1 MNKLLLDTHI
11 LLWSLMEPER
21 LSDNV
26 TRELENPANEIWIS
40 PITTWEIIILA
51 EKGRVELTDEPVAW
65 MQNVLNSV
73 PFKQATLNHEV
84 AIQSRLIKLPHQDPA
99 DRFIAASAAVYDLIL
114 VTSDKNLIKAAKIY
128 SVLANPLAYQA

>member
-11 LLWSLMEPER
+11 LLWSLLEPER

-26 TRELENPANEIWIS
+26 TRELENPTNEIWIS
-40 PITTWEIIILA
+40 PITNWEIIILA
-51 EKGRVELTDEPVAW
+51 EKRRIDLNDEPGVW
-65 MQNVLNSV
+65 MQNVLNSM

-84 AIQSRLIKLPHQDPA
+84 AMHSRLIKLPHQDPA

-114 VTSDKNLIKAAKIY
+114 VTADKHLIKAAKSY
-128 SVLANPLAYQA
+128 SVLPNHSA

>member
-21 LSDNV
+21 LSDKV

-65 MQNVLNSV
+65 MQNVLDSV

-99 DRFIAASAAVYDLIL
+99 DRFIAASAVVYDLIL
-114 VTSDKNLIKAAKIY
+114 VTADQYLIKAAKSCAVLPNH
-128 SVLANPLAYQA
+128 SV

>member
-1 MNKLLLDTHI
+1 MTKLLLDTHI
-11 LLWSLMEPER
+11 LLWSLLEPER

-26 TRELENPANEIWIS
+26 TRELENPANEIWVS

-51 EKGRVELTDEPVAW
+51 EKGRVELNGDPVVW
-65 MQNVLNSV
+65 IQKVFNSM

-99 DRFIAASAAVYDLIL
+99 DRFIAASAAIYDLIL
-114 VTSDKNLIKAAKIY
+114 VTSDKNLIKAAKSY
-128 SVLANPLAYQA
+128 SVLPNN

>member
-11 LLWSLMEPER
+11 LLWSLLEPER
-21 LSDNV
+21 LSDKV
-26 TRELENPANEIWIS
+26 TRELENPSNEIWIS

-51 EKGRVELTDEPVAW
+51 EKGRVELNDEPVAW
-65 MQNVLNSV
+65 MQKVLNSM

-84 AIQSRLIKLPHQDPA
+84 AMQSRQIKLPHQDPA

-114 VTSDKNLIKAAKIY
+114 VTADQYLIKAAKSY
-128 SVLANPLAYQA
+128 SVFANQ

>member
-21 LSDNV
+21 LSDKV

-65 MQNVLNSV
+65 MQNVLDSV

-99 DRFIAASAAVYDLIL
+99 DRFIAASAVVYDLIL

-128 SVLANPLAYQA
+128 SVFPNY

>member
-11 LLWSLMEPER
+11 LLWSLLEPER
-21 LSDNV
+21 LSDKIAS
-26 TRELENPANEIWIS
+26 ELENHANEIWIS

-51 EKGRVELTDEPVAW
+51 EKGRIELNEKPVVW
-65 MQNVLNSV
+65 MQHVLNSM

-84 AIQSRLIKLPHQDPA
+84 ALQSRLVKLPHQDPA

-114 VTSDKNLIKAAKIY
+114 VTADDYLIKAAKNY
-128 SVLANPLAYQA
+128 SVLPNH

>member
-11 LLWSLMEPER
+11 LLWSLLEPKR
-21 LSDNV
+21 LSDKV
-26 TRELENPANEIWIS
+26 TLELENPSNEVWIS

-51 EKGRVELTDEPVAW
+51 EKGRVDLNDEPIAW

-73 PFKQATLNHEV
+73 PFKQAAVNHEV
-84 AIQSRLIKLPHQDPA
+84 AMQSRLIKLPHQDPA

-114 VTSDKNLIKAAKIY
+114 VTADKYLIKAAKSY
-128 SVLANPLAYQA
+128 AVLPNH

>member
-11 LLWSLMEPER
+11 LLWSLLEPER

-26 TRELENPANEIWIS
+26 TGELENPANEIWIS
-40 PITTWEIIILA
+40 PITNWEIIILA
-51 EKGRVELTDEPVAW
+51 EKRRIDLNDEPGVW
-65 MQNVLNSV
+65 MQNVLNSM

-84 AIQSRLIKLPHQDPA
+84 AMHSRLIKLPHQDPA

-114 VTSDKNLIKAAKIY
+114 VTADKHLIKAAKSY
-128 SVLANPLAYQA
+128 SVLPNHSA

>member
-11 LLWSLMEPER
+11 LLWSLLEPER
-21 LSDNV
+21 LSDKV
-26 TRELENPANEIWIS
+26 TRELENRANEIWIS

-51 EKGRVELTDEPVAW
+51 EKGRVELNDEPVVW
-65 MQNVLNSV
+65 MQKVLSSM

-84 AIQSRLIKLPHQDPA
+84 AMQSRLIGLPHQDPA

-114 VTSDKNLIKAAKIY
+114 VTSDNYLIKAAKSY
-128 SVLANPLAYQA
+128 SVFPNQ

>member
-11 LLWSLMEPER
+11 LLWSLLEPER
-21 LSDNV
+21 LSIKV

-40 PITTWEIIILA
+40 PVTTWEIIILA
-51 EKGRVELTDEPVAW
+51 EKGRVELNDEPVAW
-65 MQNVLNSV
+65 MQNVINSV

-84 AIQSRLIKLPHQDPA
+84 AMQSRLIELPHQDPA

-114 VTSDKNLIKAAKIY
+114 VTSDKYLIKAAKSY
-128 SVLANPLAYQA
+128 SVFPNR

>member
-11 LLWSLMEPER
+11 LLWSLLEPER
-21 LSDNV
+21 LSDKV

-51 EKGRVELTDEPVAW
+51 EKGRVELNDEPVAW
-65 MQNVLNSV
+65 MQNVFNSV

-84 AIQSRLIKLPHQDPA
+84 AMQSRLIKLPHQDPA

-114 VTSDKNLIKAAKIY
+114 VTSDKYLIKAAKSY
-128 SVLANPLAYQA
+128 SVFPNR